1 MNLKENLQRRQIQQE
16 GDDDLNI
23 TPVMNVFLILV
34 PFLLLTAV
42 FVNIAIVEFS
52 LPSSNAAAR
61 EQSQQRKNTVVTILA
76 ITEKGFELKTKGQKF
91 PFIEKKDG
99 IFDYQILIERLQEVK
114 QKHAESEDIIIAP
127 ESTIKYDTIIQVM
140 DRCREN
146 GFPNIS
152 ISA

>member
-1 MNLKENLQRRQIQQE
+1 MNLKQNLRRRNQE
-16 GDDDLNI
+16 ADDDLNI

-52 LPSSNAAAR
+52 LPSSNASAR
-61 EQSQQRKNTVVTILA
+61 EQAEQRKNTVVTLLA
-76 ITEKGFELKTKGQKF
+76 ITEEGFELKTKGRKF
-91 PFIEKKDG
+91 PFIGKKDG
-99 IFDYQILIERLQEVK
+99 AFDYQLLIERLQEVK
-114 QKHAESEDIIIAP
+114 ELHAESEDIIIAP
-127 ESTIKYDTIIQVM
+127 ESTIKYNTIIQVM